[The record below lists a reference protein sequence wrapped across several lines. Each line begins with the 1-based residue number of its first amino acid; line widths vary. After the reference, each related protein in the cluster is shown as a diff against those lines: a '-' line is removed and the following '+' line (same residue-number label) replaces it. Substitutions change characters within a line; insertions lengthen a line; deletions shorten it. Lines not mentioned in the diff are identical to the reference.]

1 MAQNLIKTHGDTKP
15 VFAIDQL
22 GGSGAVATGVPVQIA
37 GPKLE
42 FFSIDL
48 GGELYTSANDNQL
61 GTNGAVEKVIQCITQ
76 LATVH
81 FYQVDASGA
90 MSVAVYPVGAWS
102 ASSGSAAPL
111 GNNLQATIRALT
123 VPSFGTNSSYDL
135 ASPGATVAN
144 NGFKLA

>member
-1 MAQNLIKTHGDTKP
+1 MAIQTRTHGDSLP
-15 VFAIDQL
+15 VFAIDTL
-22 GGSGAVATGVPVQIA
+22 GGPGAASIGVPVQIA

-48 GGELYTSANDNQL
+48 GGSLYTSANDNQL

-90 MSVAVYPVGAWS
+90 MSIAVYPVAAWT
-102 ASSGSAAPL
+102 ASD
-111 GNNLQATIRALT
+111 LQTAIRALGT
-123 VPSFGTNSSYDL
+123 VAGYGTNSSYDL
-135 ASPGATVAN
+135 TSPGATVAN